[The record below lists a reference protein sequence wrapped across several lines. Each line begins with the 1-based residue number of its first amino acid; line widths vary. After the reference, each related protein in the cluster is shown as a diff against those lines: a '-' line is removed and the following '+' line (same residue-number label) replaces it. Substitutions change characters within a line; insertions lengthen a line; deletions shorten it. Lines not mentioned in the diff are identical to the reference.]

1 MPIRTACNC
10 KTTQM
15 EDNEAG
21 WLNQAQPGHIQI
33 IKDEFF
39 GLFLVHF
46 WSTRVEVKLE
56 PINTN
61 VK

>member
-1 MPIRTACNC
+1 
-10 KTTQM
+10 M